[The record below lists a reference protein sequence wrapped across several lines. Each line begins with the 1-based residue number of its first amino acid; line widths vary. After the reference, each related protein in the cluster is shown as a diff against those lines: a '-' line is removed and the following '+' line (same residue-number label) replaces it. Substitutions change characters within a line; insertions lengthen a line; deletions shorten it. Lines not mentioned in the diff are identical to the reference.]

1 MLSLLSTIW
10 NNKFNLPPPP
20 PPNTFSGKSILI
32 TGATSGLGY
41 AAAVHFV
48 DLGAKSVVIT
58 GRSLE
63 KGEQARASIE
73 AETGTKA
80 KNIVK
85 VIELDMSTFESIKV
99 FADKVIK
106 DVKEIDF
113 VCLNAGAIST
123 EHKIGKEGCETMI
136 EISVL
141 ASSFLALLL
150 LPWMK
155 EVGKGNAHLGIVTS
169 GLHRNIQISNWPKDN
184 VLKYWSSKKNWKSGQ
199 SGYALSKLLQ
209 QYAANEIAKLA
220 LGTNERPE
228 VIVNSIC
235 PGCPSTHCMVKSNLG
250 REYNTNM
257 AMRMGIS
264 LWSNLACKTTEGG
277 ARTYVL
283 AALTSPSEHGTHY
296 TNYESEEKYKNSVKH
311 NILGQ
316 EGQAMQKQ
324 VWKEVM
330 RIIGE
335 KYPTAIKRVSN

>member
-1 MLSLLSTIW
+1 MQQQCILLAS
-10 NNKFNLPPPP
+10 
-20 PPNTFSGKSILI
+20 
-32 TGATSGLGY
+32 
-41 AAAVHFV
+41 VQ
-48 DLGAKSVVIT
+48 KSVVIT
-58 GRSLE
+58 GRSVE
-63 KGEQARASIE
+63 KGEQARAGIE

-85 VIELDMSTFESIKV
+85 VMELDMSTFESIKV

-123 EHKIGKEGCETMI
+123 EHKIGKEGYETMI

-155 EVGKGNAHLGIVTS
+155 EVGKGNAHLDIVTTYEDS
-169 GLHRNIQISNWPKDN
+169 RVSLTNIELPGGLHRNIQICNWPKDN
-184 VLKYWSSKKNWKSGQ
+184 VLKYWSSKENWKSGQ
-199 SGYALSKLLQ
+199 SDYALSKLLQ
-209 QYAANEIAKLA
+209 QYAVNEIAKLA

-228 VIVNSIC
+228 IIVNSIC
-235 PGCPSTHCMVKSNLG
+235 PGMVKSNLG

-257 AMRMGIS
+257 AMKMGIS

-283 AALTSPSEHGTHY
+283 AALTSPSKHGTHY

-324 VWKEVM
+324 VWEEVM
-330 RIIGE
+330 KIIGE
-335 KYPTAIKRVSN
+335 KYPIAIKRVYN

>member
-10 NNKFNLPPPP
+10 NNKFNLPPLP
-20 PPNTFSGKSILI
+20 PPNTYSGKSILI

-41 AAAVHFV
+41 ATAVHFV
-48 DLGAKSVVIT
+48 RLGAKSVVIT

-63 KGEQARASIE
+63 KGEQAKAGIE
-73 AETGTKA
+73 AETSTIG

-85 VIELDMSTFESIKV
+85 VMELDMSTFESIKV

-113 VCLNAGAIST
+113 
-123 EHKIGKEGCETMI
+123 EGYETMI

-141 ASSFLALLL
+141 ASSLLALLL

-184 VLKYWSSKKNWKSGQ
+184 VLKYWSLKENWKSGQ

-209 QYAANEIAKLA
+209 QYAVNEIAKLA

-235 PGCPSTHCMVKSNLG
+235 PGMVKSNLG

-257 AMRMGIS
+257 AMRTIIS

-311 NILGQ
+311 NILGK

-324 VWKEVM
+324 VWKEIM

-335 KYPTAIKRVSN
+335 KYPTVIKRVSN